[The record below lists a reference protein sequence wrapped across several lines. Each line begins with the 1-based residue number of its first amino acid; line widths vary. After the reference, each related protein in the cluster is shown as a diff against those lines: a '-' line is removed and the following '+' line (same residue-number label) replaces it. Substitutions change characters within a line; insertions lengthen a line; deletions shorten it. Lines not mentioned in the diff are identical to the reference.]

1 MSIDIETRRKTDRP
15 VITISNSLKKQ
26 REQESKELK
35 SMKDEEKEQWIQDQE
50 VFMIS
55 AIFGHFNRD
64 QFLPVDARVFT
75 LYVTDL
81 NSLRLPDFCTSVHN
95 CVSELNL
102 LEQFINFIVEM
113 GPDVVTGFNT
123 TNFDLRVLDN
133 RFNHYNLEIPSLVS
147 TFQPDVSLSQFWNR
161 VKTDHWFSVS
171 CDCYLYARKFIASKR
186 GFSLRCLSHFLLNE
200 TKFRLH
206 TNEFLLPIDFI
217 SSKPQDVIN
226 YCFQDSLLALKLFLL
241 FQRNKVIRPTYVTHK
256 TTLQQIVKHRGL
268 ELLLQYYAQ
277 LVQHLRI
284 NTSLCFKMF
293 VINQLENDQ
302 ELPVFTTSDF
312 DHIQTLLK
320 QISSEHYGITVAKG
334 KKPQIDPVLQNFVN
348 TEFRSIMEVHGY
360 SFLPSTFSARI
371 MQRISETMLSNLEVN
386 LKVRYG
392 QYVESFINTF
402 FDKIVQEKT
411 LSDAL
416 QSVFRFRLR
425 QVKNLFLQLTFQE
438 FSHVVQ
444 NIEETI
450 NSLNNDLNEAVVRM
464 RQTRKRGV
472 IDDTGVNTVITFT
485 TLKIREL
492 FNSDWPS
499 IIYPSEITEDYQ
511 VDTLLKSVDD
521 WPQFFIKPSIEIN
534 NYLESRHSRTYN
546 VIPLVRDNVPGFFEI
561 DTQALWNLVRT
572 TLSKKEINERKK
584 RDDWN
589 TISEIC
595 TFSPEEQNIFWNYFL
610 KFNRP
615 FKKYGYKFNN
625 CIKTDGFSA
634 TIELVREDCVGMQFK
649 PDSSIFSDEEQYFHD
664 YDLDILRSKRL
675 VYVDPGKN
683 DLLYFCSKRL
693 DNQLIRT
700 ESIKRN
706 QNYLWMRFT
715 QNEWSRVSRLHQKI
729 RRINRRTFLLSNGI
743 TVEAEEAKQSN
754 TVSKSTVYATFK
766 LYVQQ
771 KISTLILTTNFYC
784 LKIWRIQK
792 MQRYVHIQKAE
803 EKLFKTL
810 KSIYGNPEDVASI
823 LGDNGNKTKALR
835 HQKST
840 RSVAWRKF
848 FKRHGY
854 TMCLLDER
862 YTSSKCPCCHDD
874 VVKFKKVPNPK
885 PWKREETPEVT
896 LNAVLKCSSE
906 GCNGK
911 VWNRNKLA
919 CLNFEAIVLNVL
931 EGHERPEYLS

>member
-1 MSIDIETRRKTDRP
+1 M
-15 VITISNSLKKQ
+15 N
-26 REQESKELK
+26 
-35 SMKDEEKEQWIQDQE
+35 
-50 VFMIS
+50 
-55 AIFGHFNRD
+55 
-64 QFLPVDARVFT
+64 
-75 LYVTDL
+75 
-81 NSLRLPDFCTSVHN
+81 
-95 CVSELNL
+95 
-102 LEQFINFIVEM
+102 
-113 GPDVVTGFNT
+113 
-123 TNFDLRVLDN
+123 
-133 RFNHYNLEIPSLVS
+133 
-147 TFQPDVSLSQFWNR
+147 
-161 VKTDHWFSVS
+161 
-171 CDCYLYARKFIASKR
+171 
-186 GFSLRCLSHFLLNE
+186 
-200 TKFRLH
+200 
-206 TNEFLLPIDFI
+206 
-217 SSKPQDVIN
+217 
-226 YCFQDSLLALKLFLL
+226 
-241 FQRNKVIRPTYVTHK
+241 
-256 TTLQQIVKHRGL
+256 
-268 ELLLQYYAQ
+268 
-277 LVQHLRI
+277 
-284 NTSLCFKMF
+284 
-293 VINQLENDQ
+293 
-302 ELPVFTTSDF
+302 
-312 DHIQTLLK
+312 
-320 QISSEHYGITVAKG
+320 
-334 KKPQIDPVLQNFVN
+334 PVLQNFVK

-392 QYVESFINTF
+392 QYVESLINTF

-411 LSDAL
+411 LSDAI

-472 IDDTGVNTVITFT
+472 IDDASVNTVITFT
-485 TLKIREL
+485 TIKIREL
-492 FNSDWPS
+492 FSSDWPS

-534 NYLESRHSRTYN
+534 NYLESRNSKTYN
-546 VIPLVRDNVPGFFEI
+546 IIPLVRDNVPGFFEI

-589 TISEIC
+589 TIDDI
-595 TFSPEEQNIFWNYFL
+595 TRFSPEQQNIFWNYFL

-649 PDSSIFSDEEQYFHD
+649 PDSSIFSDEDQYFHD

-766 LYVQQ
+766 LYVQR
-771 KISTLILTTNFYC
+771 KISTLILTTNLYC

-803 EKLFKTL
+803 EKLLKTL
-810 KSIYGNPEDVASI
+810 KSIYGNPEDVAIIS
-823 LGDNGNKTKALR
+823 GDNGNKTKALR

-854 TMCLLDER
+854 TMCLLDEK
-862 YTSSKCPCCHDD
+862 YTSSKCPCCHED

-885 PWKREETPEVT
+885 PWKREETPEIA
-896 LNAVLKCSSE
+896 LNAVLKCSSKV
-906 GCNGK
+906 CNGK

-931 EGHERPEYLS
+931 EGQERPEYLS